1 MWHVGR
7 RFRTPPYSRVRCC
20 YQSDQGVDQL
30 PSTHGEVQTPV
41 SMLRSSRQHS
51 LSPGESRPCYAKGDD
66 VATRVAACRSSRS
79 ISWSKLPRPKVSRK
93 DAITAATALG
103 LRTSL
108 DSTGKHNL
116 PAGRKSLKSEDAVAC
131 MYPGVSAAVQ
141 YGHAFYWNC
150 PSTTTVSIHRLDRII
165 IEQRRHY

>member
-108 DSTGKHNL
+108 DSTGKHNRS
-116 PAGRKSLKSEDAVAC
+116 PGRKSLRSEDAVC
-131 MYPGVSAAVQ
+131 TRVYLQLYDMTCILLTLSKSHCTRV
-141 YGHAFYWNC
+141 
-150 PSTTTVSIHRLDRII
+150 
-165 IEQRRHY
+165 